1 MVLNKRTLSILL
13 FLLILALNRNRTVS
27 NRLYSDRIRTGYKT
41 DRSETVGYDWVRL
54 RKGRST
60 ATVAGKNRKNFCII
74 SYDFS
79 QTIIGQILLGFA
91 TFFLNFL

>member
-41 DRSETVGYDWVRL
+41 DRSETVGYDWGWL
-54 RKGRST
+54 RNGRST
-60 ATVAGKNRKNFCII
+60 ATVAGKNRKNIFII

-79 QTIIGQILLGFA
+79 QTIIGQIL
-91 TFFLNFL
+91 